1 MQEQRYSRQREAILE
16 NLKNR
21 YDHPTAMEL
30 YLSVR
35 EDIPNLSLGTLYR
48 NLTLLRDSGKIISLT
63 LGGEEHFDANTNQ
76 HYHFKCTSC
85 GRYFDL
91 PSEPLDS
98 SVTAK
103 CLGDFKGKAEGYSLI
118 FYGKCKDCLKHLSVS
133 NNKDNN

>member
-48 NLTLLRDSGKIISLT
+48 NLTLLRDSGKIISNAHPAADISICPLSRLT
-63 LGGEEHFDANTNQ
+63 
-76 HYHFKCTSC
+76 
-85 GRYFDL
+85 R
-91 PSEPLDS
+91 PLRHVAWVILRAGQR
-98 SVTAK
+98 VTA
-103 CLGDFKGKAEGYSLI
+103 
-118 FYGKCKDCLKHLSVS
+118 
-133 NNKDNN
+133 

>member
-21 YDHPTAMEL
+21 YDHPTAME
-30 YLSVR
+30 
-35 EDIPNLSLGTLYR
+35 LYR

-98 SVTAK
+98 SVTAR
-103 CLGDFKGKAEGYSLI
+103 CLGDFKGRAEGYSLI
-118 FYGKCKDCLKHLSVS
+118 FYGKCEECLKHLSVS

>member
-76 HYHFKCTSC
+76 ALSFQMHIL
-85 GRYFDL
+85 RQ
-91 PSEPLDS
+91 
-98 SVTAK
+98 
-103 CLGDFKGKAEGYSLI
+103 I
-118 FYGKCKDCLKHLSVS
+118 FRFAL
-133 NNKDNN
+133 

>member
-1 MQEQRYSRQREAILE
+1 
-16 NLKNR
+16 
-21 YDHPTAMEL
+21 MEL

-98 SVTAK
+98 SVTAR
-103 CLGDFKGKAEGYSLI
+103 CLGDFKGTGQRVTA
-118 FYGKCKDCLKHLSVS
+118 
-133 NNKDNN
+133 